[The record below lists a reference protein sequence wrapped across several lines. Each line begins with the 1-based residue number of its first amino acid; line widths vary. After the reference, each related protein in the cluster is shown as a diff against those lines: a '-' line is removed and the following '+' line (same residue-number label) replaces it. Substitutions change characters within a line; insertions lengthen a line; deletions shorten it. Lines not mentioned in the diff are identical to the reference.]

1 MSWLQRLFSRRR
13 LESDLEK
20 ELRFHFESQV
30 SDKVRCGISESEAR
44 RLTRLEFGGIDQIKE
59 DCREIRG
66 TMWLESIVQDVRYGL
81 RQLRKAP
88 GFTVTAVSTL
98 ALGIGATTAIFN
110 LVQGVLERSLPVA
123 NPSQLYRI
131 GDQDTCCYSGMG
143 FERDDGD
150 YDLFPYDLYLNLKQ
164 SSPEFEQLAAVEA
177 GGSSLS
183 LRWGSSPAQPLRSE
197 FVSGNY
203 FTMLGEGAYAG
214 RPLSPKDD
222 KAGAAPALVLSYAA
236 WQSNFGRDP
245 AIVGSTVYVQT
256 HPFTV
261 VGITPPGFFG
271 DRVAERPP
279 DVWMPLSNEPLI
291 NGVGTSLWPSG
302 DQDTAWLYLLGRVRP
317 HTSIPALQAKL
328 SAMLRQWMFAHVL
341 YSGQGGAALIP
352 RQHVVLAPGGG
363 GIQTLQ
369 RQTARALRMLMILS
383 SIVLL
388 IACANFANLLLARGS
403 SRRAELS
410 MRMALG
416 AARIRIIR
424 QILTQGALLSLVGG
438 AAGLAA
444 AYPLSRTIL
453 LLAFPDARN
462 MPVHASPSPTVVG
475 FAFLVSLFTGVL
487 FGTIPAWSLSRVGAG
502 EASRTANRST
512 GDRSLVPQKTLVVLQ
527 VALSM
532 VLLSGAF
539 LMGRSL
545 SNLEHQDFGI
555 ATANRYILRIDPD
568 GAGYTLDRLPAL
580 YREIENRL
588 SALPSVT
595 NVSLARKTPLGGDVW
610 ATCVVQQGHPAPGPD
625 DKCLS
630 SWIRVSSRFLRSIG
644 VPIVRG
650 RDFSPQDSQRS
661 TPVVLVNQSF
671 ARRFFPHQDPIGK
684 HFGVE
689 SARNSGAFEI
699 VGVFADFKMTD
710 PQHGPAPLFLRPLTQ
725 QYLGFT
731 DPEAISSEKSSM
743 FVGSVIVQFSRP
755 QRDVEDLLGH
765 AIAAIDP
772 NLTIF
777 YFSSY
782 DSQVAGNF
790 NQDRLVA
797 RLASLFG
804 ILALTLASIGLYG
817 VISFFVTRRTREIG
831 IRMAVGSTRP
841 CIMALVMRRA
851 LWPVLIGVALGIPA
865 AFYVSHLGAA
875 LLYGI
880 SSTSPLA
887 FLAAIGALGA
897 SAAVAAFIPARRA
910 ASIDPMRA
918 LREE

>member
-1 MSWLQRLFSRRR
+1 MSWLARLLVRNRMEIE
-13 LESDLEK
+13 LDK

-30 SDKVRCGISESEAR
+30 ADKVRAGMPESEAR
-44 RLTRLEFGGIDQIKE
+44 RRTRIEFGGIEQVKE
-59 DCREIRG
+59 DCRESRG
-66 TMWLESIVQDVRYGL
+66 TMGLESMVQDVRYGL

-88 GFTVTAVSTL
+88 GFTVTAVITL
-98 ALGIGATTAIFN
+98 ALGIGATTAIFT

-183 LRWGSSPAQPLRSE
+183 LRWSSSPAQPLRSE

-214 RPLSPKDD
+214 RPFSQEDD

-236 WQSNFGRDP
+236 WQSNFGGDP
-245 AIVGSTVYVQT
+245 AIVGATVYVQK

-261 VGITPPGFFG
+261 VGVTPPGFFG
-271 DRVAERPP
+271 DRIAEHPP

-302 DQDTAWLYLLGRVRP
+302 DEDTAWLYLLGRVRP
-317 HTSIPALQAKL
+317 HTTISALQAKL
-328 SAMLRQWMFAHVL
+328 SARLRQWMFARVL
-341 YSGQGGAALIP
+341 YTARGGADLIP

-383 SIVLL
+383 IIVLL

-403 SRRAELS
+403 SRRAELFV
-410 MRMALG
+410 RMALG
-416 AARIRIIR
+416 ATRIRIIR
-424 QILTQGALLSLVGG
+424 QILTQSVLLSFFGG

-444 AYPLSRTIL
+444 AYPLARMIL
-453 LLAFPDARN
+453 LLAFPHARN
-462 MPVHASPSPTVVG
+462 MPIHASPSPTVVG
-475 FAFLVSLFTGVL
+475 FAFLVSLSTGVL
-487 FGTIPAWSLSRVGAG
+487 FGTVPAWSLSQAGAG
-502 EASRTANRST
+502 EAIRTANRST
-512 GDRSLVPQKTLVVLQ
+512 SDRSVVPQKILVVLQ

-555 ATANRYILRIDPD
+555 ATANRYVLRIDPD

-580 YREIENRL
+580 YREIEHRL

-630 SWIRVSSRFLRSIG
+630 SWIRVSSRFLPSIG

-650 RDFSPQDSQRS
+650 RDFSPQDSQSS
-661 TPVVLVNQSF
+661 TPVVLINQSF
-671 ARRFFPHQDPIGK
+671 ARRFFPHQDPLGK

-689 SARNSGAFEI
+689 SPRNSGAFEI

-710 PQHGPAPLFLRPLTQ
+710 PQHDPVPLFLRPLTQ

-743 FVGSVIVQFSRP
+743 FVGSIIVQFSRP
-755 QRDVEDLLGH
+755 QRDVEDLLRH
-765 AIAAIDP
+765 AIAQIDP

-790 NQDRLVA
+790 DQDRLVA
-797 RLASLFG
+797 RLISLFG
-804 ILALTLASIGLYG
+804 VLALALACVGLCG
-817 VISFFVTRRTREIG
+817 VISFFVTRRTTEIG

-841 CIMALVMRRA
+841 GIIALVLRGA
-851 LWPVLIGVALGIPA
+851 LWPVLIGIALGIPA
-865 AFYVSHLGAA
+865 ALYVGHLSAN

-880 SSTSPLA
+880 RSTSPLA
-887 FLAAIGALGA
+887 YVAAIGALAG
-897 SAAVAAFIPARRA
+897 SAAIASLIPARRA

-918 LREE
+918 LRDG